1 MDSFLFALTSV
12 APIVAMVAIG
22 YFLKRIG
29 LLSAATGKAINKV
42 VFHLLIPAMLFL
54 NIYEMENVGSLD
66 FTYVLY
72 GLGMTLFVFFVML
85 PITGLLTKERNRRG
99 VLAQAAFRSNNA
111 LVGLPLVLSV
121 CGSGG
126 IPAATLML
134 TFATPLF
141 NVLAVFA
148 LSLFGGGKKRPTV
161 GSMLIGICK
170 NPLIQ
175 AVAAGFLVIG
185 LRALFDLWEIPF
197 RLSDITPLSHVLNYL
212 SDAATPLALLSLGAQ
227 FEFSAIAGLRREI
240 AVGVLLR
247 NLIVPA
253 LGMGIALLAFR
264 FSAAEYAALVALFV
278 TPVAVSSA
286 PMAQEM
292 GGDGDLAGQLVIWT
306 TIFSAFSLFAVIF
319 FLRAIA
325 IF

>member
-12 APIVAMVAIG
+12 SPIVAMVAIG
-22 YFLKRIG
+22 YLLKRIG
-29 LLSAATGKAINKV
+29 LLSPATGKAMNKV
-42 VFHLLIPAMLFL
+42 VFHVLIPAMMFV
-54 NIYEMENVGSLD
+54 NIYNMEDVGSLD

-72 GLGMTLFVFFVML
+72 GLGMTMVIFFVML
-85 PITGLLTKERNRRG
+85 PVTGLLTRERNRRG
-99 VLAQAAFRSNNA
+99 VLSQGAFRSNYS

-121 CGSGG
+121 CGPSG

-134 TFATPLF
+134 TFATPLY
-141 NVLAVFA
+141 NILAVFV

-161 GSMLIGICK
+161 GSILLGVCK

-175 AVAAGFLVIG
+175 AVAAGFLFIG
-185 LRALFDLWEIPF
+185 MRYLFGMWDISF
-197 RLSDITPLSHVLNYL
+197 RLSDITPLFRVLNYL

-227 FEFSAIAGLRREI
+227 FEFSAISGLRREI
-240 AVGVLLR
+240 TAGVLLR
-247 NLIVPA
+247 NLIVPL
-253 LGMGIALLAFR
+253 LGMGCALLF
-264 FSAAEYAALVALFV
+264 FEFTAAQYAALVALFV

-306 TIFSAFSLFAVIF
+306 TIFSALSLFLVIF

>member
-1 MDSFLFALTSV
+1 MNSFLFALTSV
-12 APIVAMVAIG
+12 TPIVAMVAIG
-22 YFLKRIG
+22 YLLKRIG
-29 LLSAATGKAINKV
+29 LLTPATGKSLNKL
-42 VFHLLIPAMLFL
+42 VFHVLIPAMMFV
-54 NIYEMENVGSLD
+54 NIYNMEDTNSLD
-66 FTYVLY
+66 FGYVLY
-72 GLGMTLFVFFVML
+72 GLGMTLVIFFVML
-85 PITGLLTKERNRRG
+85 PVTGLLTKERNRRG
-99 VLAQAAFRSNNA
+99 VLSQGAFRSNYS

-121 CGSGG
+121 CGEAG

-134 TFATPLF
+134 TFATPLY
-141 NVLAVFA
+141 NILAVFV
-148 LSLFGGGKKRPTV
+148 LSYFGGGKNRPSL
-161 GSMLIGICK
+161 GKILLGICK

-185 LRALFDLWEIPF
+185 VRAIFTSCDIAF
-197 RLSDITPLSHVLNYL
+197 RLTDITPLFRVLNYL

-227 FEFSAIAGLRREI
+227 FEFSAISGLRREI
-240 AVGVLLR
+240 TAGVLLR

-253 LGMGIALLAFR
+253 LGMGVALLCFR
-264 FSAAEYAALVALFV
+264 FTAAQYAALVALFV

-306 TIFSAFSLFAVIF
+306 TIFSALSLFLVIYL
-319 FLRAIA
+319 LRVMA

>member
-12 APIVAMVAIG
+12 SPIVGMVAIG

-29 LLSAATGKAINKV
+29 LLSAATGKAMNKV
-42 VFHLLIPAMLFL
+42 VFHALIPAMMFV
-54 NIYEMENVGSLD
+54 NIYEMEGVGGID

-72 GLGMTLFVFFVML
+72 GLGMTLVIFFAML

-99 VLAQAAFRSNNA
+99 VLMQGAFRSNYA

-121 CGSGG
+121 CGPSG

-134 TFATPLF
+134 TFATPLY
-141 NVLAVFA
+141 NVLAVFV
-148 LSLFGGGKKRPTV
+148 LSLFGGGKKRPSA
-161 GSMLIGICK
+161 GSILIGICK

-175 AVAAGFLVIG
+175 AVAAGFLVLG
-185 LRALFDLWEIPF
+185 TRALFGTLDISF
-197 RLSDITPLSHVLNYL
+197 RLSDITPLFRVLNYL
-212 SDAATPLALLSLGAQ
+212 ADAATPLALLSLGAQ

-240 AVGVLLR
+240 TAGVLLR
-247 NLIVPA
+247 NLIVPV
-253 LGMGIALLAFR
+253 LGMGVALLAFR
-264 FSAAEYAALVALFV
+264 FAAAEYAALVALFV

-306 TIFSAFSLFAVIF
+306 TVFSAFSLFAVIF